1 MGPGRHLI
9 ASFQHST
16 CSRRLRGRKK
26 KWPNGKGRSGAFDLF
41 LGKVRP
47 QNVIE
52 FNFSQAC
59 LSDLLASAPQ
69 QPESAAV
76 IITTG
81 HVGVCVQYAATVD
94 FHSEKSSSGGRY
106 REITRTS
113 VVATDRTRSPRQ
125 SFLMADERAHDGKQA
140 RAAGGGTQQNKR
152 KVPRCNRRLC
162 VTSRPEGN
170 RGETRRDGA
179 AIVNIL

>member
-1 MGPGRHLI
+1 M
-9 ASFQHST
+9 
-16 CSRRLRGRKK
+16 
-26 KWPNGKGRSGAFDLF
+26 
-41 LGKVRP
+41 
-47 QNVIE
+47 
-52 FNFSQAC
+52 
-59 LSDLLASAPQ
+59 
-69 QPESAAV
+69 
-76 IITTG
+76 
-81 HVGVCVQYAATVD
+81 QYAATVD

-125 SFLMADERAHDGKQA
+125 SFLMADERAHDGKQP
-140 RAAGGGTQQNKR
+140 RAAGGGGTQQNKR

-179 AIVNIL
+179 AIVISLCLTVQRERERGAHRFPWTLRPSEMVVQQRCQVHLMICSVQVIRTTVNYTIVQVAT